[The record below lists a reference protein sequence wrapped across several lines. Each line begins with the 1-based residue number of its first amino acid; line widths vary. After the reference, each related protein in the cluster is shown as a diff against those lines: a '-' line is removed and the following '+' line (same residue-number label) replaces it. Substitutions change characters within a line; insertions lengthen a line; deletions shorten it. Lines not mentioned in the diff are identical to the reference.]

1 MGVVLKPQDVLVLL
15 KLVSLG
21 SRDVSFAVLAESV
34 RMSPSEVHAGVR
46 RAQKSR
52 LYSEATRQPI
62 GKNLEEFLVHGV
74 KYAFPAETGGKTR
87 GVPTSYAAP
96 PLKEVVVS
104 GDDPLPPIWPSASG
118 TVSGLTFQPLYKS
131 APFAA
136 QGDAKLYELLA
147 LVDALRSGR
156 VREQKAAIQLLK
168 DRLRPN
174 GRQS

>member
-34 RMSPSEVHAGVR
+34 GMSPSEVHAGVR
-46 RAQKSR
+46 RAQQSR
-52 LYSEATRQPI
+52 LYSETTRHPI

-74 KYAFPAETGGKTR
+74 KYAFPAEAGGKTR
-87 GVPTSYAAP
+87 GVPTSYAAA
-96 PLKEVVVS
+96 PLKDVVVS
-104 GDDPLPPIWPSASG
+104 EDDPLPPVWPSASG
-118 TVSGLTFQPLYKS
+118 SVSGLTFQPLYKS

-136 QGDAKLYELLA
+136 QGDSKLYELLA

-156 VREQKAAIQLLK
+156 VREQKAAIQLLG

-174 GRQS
+174 GWQS